1 MTFLSILFAL
11 LIEQLKPLRAD
22 NPVYASIKSFAATI
36 EGWFNAGHAHHG
48 RLGWVVMVGAL
59 TVPVA
64 LVYWLLLHVSLVA
77 AFAWNVLVVYMTLG
91 FRHYSHYFTSIQLA
105 LNTGDDVAAPPCWPN
120 RPRKTRRTST
130 SARFRASPPKKRWS
144 PRIATCL
151 ACSSGS

>member
-36 EGWFNAGHAHHG
+36 EGWFNAGQVHHG
-48 RLGWVVMVGAL
+48 RLGWVAMVGAL

-77 AFAWNVLVVYMTLG
+77 AFAWNVLVVYLTLG

-105 LNTGDDVAAPPCWPN
+105 LNSGDEM
-120 RPRKTRRTST
+120 T
-130 SARFRASPPKKRWS
+130 ARAL
-144 PRIATCL
+144 L
-151 ACSSGS
+151 AE